1 MRQLRPN
8 GMICVLLPKA
18 GRLADAGH
26 GQGDF
31 TWPIGA
37 LLPWVIAGT
46 RGRPDVCACLR
57 RCQVNRPRALVRDGG
72 LAVVGLAR

>member
-37 LLPWVIAGT
+37 LLPW
-46 RGRPDVCACLR
+46 
-57 RCQVNRPRALVRDGG
+57 
-72 LAVVGLAR
+72 